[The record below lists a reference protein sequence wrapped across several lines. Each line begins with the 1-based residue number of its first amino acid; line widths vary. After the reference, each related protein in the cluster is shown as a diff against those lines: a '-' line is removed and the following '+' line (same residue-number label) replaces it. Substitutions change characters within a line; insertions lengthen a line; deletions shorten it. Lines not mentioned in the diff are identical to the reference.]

1 MPFSL
6 TDCLSLGFQ
15 IVFFFFYLISYNCET
30 VLSTQLIPNRCSV
43 YKPCET
49 DQKVFSKSKPV
60 FQIKTLGK
68 KKKKAM
74 NADFRKQGK
83 AQ

>member
-15 IVFFFFYLISYNCET
+15 IVLFFLVFIFFLISYNCET

-49 DQKVFSKSKPV
+49 DQKVFSKSKSV

-68 KKKKAM
+68 KRKRKKEEKL
-74 NADFRKQGK
+74 
-83 AQ
+83 